1 MKTPLIPRK
10 SYANWMLAVL
20 VINILLCFAFIGL
33 FLLMLIGAWHVI
45 DALVYVALGDQ
56 RRKKYLLVVA
66 AYFIIMVLA
75 PQIGDIDRI
84 VGMGYLF
91 VVSYIIGFWYWS
103 IVNAHANER
112 VEEENNPAA
121 EIEDHL
127 IV

>member
-20 VINILLCFAFIGL
+20 VVNILLCFAFVGL
-33 FLLMLIGAWHVI
+33 FLLILIGAWHII

-66 AYFIIMVLA
+66 AYFAIMVLA
-75 PQIGDIDRI
+75 PQIGDIDTI
-84 VGMGYLF
+84 VRMGYLL
-91 VVSYIIGFWYWS
+91 VVSYLIGFWYWS
-103 IVNAHANER
+103 IVNSHANER
-112 VEEENNPAA
+112 VEEEDKPAA